1 MVEESKKTTTEPQ
14 DVVVEKETPAESRD
28 QDQDE
33 VETKKT
39 SKKTLTFEEKLQK
52 INEQA
57 ERLKAKKKRLMMQ
70 HSQQERKER
79 TRRLIQLGGIAE
91 KYIGIMDTEKKRT
104 DFTKMLSL
112 LQSFLQQNK
121 STSVKE
127 LKLAVAIEKVI
138 AAQLDRPLT
147 QADVPALQAFL
158 KEQDDRG
165 KYFSNAMR

>member
-1 MVEESKKTTTEPQ
+1 MVDKLKKTADEPQ
-14 DVVVEKETPAESRD
+14 DVV
-28 QDQDE
+28 
-33 VETKKT
+33 ETKKA
-39 SKKTLTFEEKLQK
+39 SKKALTFEEKLQK

-57 ERLKAKKKRLMMQ
+57 ERLKAKKRKLMAQ

-79 TRRLIQLGGIAE
+79 TRRLIQLGGMAE
-91 KYIGIMDTEKKRT
+91 KYIGIMDTEQKRA
-104 DFTKMLSL
+104 DFAKMLSL

-147 QADVPALQAFL
+147 QADVSTLQAFL